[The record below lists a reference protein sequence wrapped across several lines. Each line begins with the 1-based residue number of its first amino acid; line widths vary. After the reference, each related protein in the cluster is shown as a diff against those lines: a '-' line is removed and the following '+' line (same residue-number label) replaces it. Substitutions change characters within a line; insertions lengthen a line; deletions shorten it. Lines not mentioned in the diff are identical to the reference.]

1 MTDVAPQSNQ
11 PAAVEPDAPE
21 DSPPEVLEAG
31 PPAVES
37 IVPEVPPQAISLDNP
52 AFYTNRELSL
62 LEFQRR
68 VLDLGLRPNQPLL
81 ERIKYLAIVSSNLD
95 EFFMVR
101 VAGLIEQRMTGNT
114 QSGADGLSVSRVLA
128 EIQDIVAELTAN
140 QREAWHQD
148 IRPKLAAEGIEF
160 PSYSDLDDEERDE
173 LRSLFERE
181 IYPVLTPQA
190 VDEARP
196 FPHISSLSLNM
207 LIVVEDDLGD
217 HVARLKIPPII
228 DRFVE
233 VPTRDTS
240 ANGVDRHRFVLI
252 EEVIEAN
259 LDVLFP
265 GKQIKDVYMFRLT
278 RDADYEL
285 RDSTAETIMQAVEAE
300 LEQRLFGFVVRLTVE
315 PAMPAEW
322 RDWLADQLDVSPG
335 QMFVMDRPLGLS
347 DLMELTSIDRPDL
360 KDSSFT
366 PRLPSWYQEAGSIFD
381 VLQRR
386 DILLHHPYDSFTPV
400 IDLVRQ
406 ASADPDVVAIK
417 QTLYRVGS
425 HSPIVEALLEARDDE
440 KQVAVL
446 VELKAR
452 FDEESNIRWARALE
466 SAGVHVA
473 YGVSFGM
480 KTHCKVTL
488 VVRREGG
495 KLRRYVHLGTGNYNA
510 VTARLYTD
518 LSFMTSDEDIAAD
531 VSDVFNY
538 LTGYSDQREYRKL
551 LVAPVNLRERM
562 TELIRKEARHGS
574 EGHIMMKM
582 NQLTDIPVI
591 RELYKASQAGV
602 KIELL
607 VRGFCSICPGIP
619 GVSDNIRVMSTLG
632 RFLEH
637 VRAYYFR
644 HGAEDGSEYVIAGS
658 ADIMPRNLNYRVEV
672 VFPIEDRALLAYIR
686 DDLLG
691 YQLGSTINAYELK
704 PDGSYELLETGPGEV
719 SYDAQ
724 SLPGPPIPDSLRRA
738 VPVIARG

>member
-1 MTDVAPQSNQ
+1 MAETPPQGDQASTAVSD
-11 PAAVEPDAPE
+11 AAFSEAQRDLGAQLDL
-21 DSPPEVLEAG
+21 DSPDL
-31 PPAVES
+31 
-37 IVPEVPPQAISLDNP
+37 
-52 AFYTNRELSL
+52 YMNRELSL

-68 VLDLGLRPNQPLL
+68 VLDLALRPDHPLL
-81 ERIKYLAIVSSNLD
+81 ERAKFMAIVSSNLD

-101 VAGLIEQRMTGNT
+101 VAGLIEQRMTGT
-114 QSGADGLSVSRVLA
+114 SQPGADGLSVSRVLA
-128 EIQDIVAELTAN
+128 EIRQTVQDLNAK
-140 QREAWHQD
+140 QREVWHQE
-148 IRPKLAAEGIEF
+148 IRPRLAEAGIEF
-160 PSYSDLDDEERDE
+160 VPYSALDEQGKQA
-173 LRSLFERE
+173 LRALFERE

-207 LIVVEDDLGD
+207 LIVVEDELGE

-228 DRFVE
+228 ARFVE
-233 VPTRDTS
+233 VPSGNPGT
-240 ANGVDRHRFVLI
+240 NGVERFRFVLV

-259 LDVLFP
+259 LDALFP
-265 GKQIKDVYMFRLT
+265 GKQIKNVYMFRLT

-322 RDWLADQLDVSPG
+322 RNWLLSQLDVSATDTYI
-335 QMFVMDRPLGLS
+335 MDRPLGLA

-360 KDSSFT
+360 KFPSFT
-366 PRLPSWYQEAGSIFD
+366 PRMPQWYQETSSIFD

-406 ASADPDVVAIK
+406 ASSDPDVVAIK
-417 QTLYRVGS
+417 QTLYRIGNA
-425 HSPIVEALLEARDDE
+425 SPIVDALLEARDDE

-495 KLRRYVHLGTGNYNA
+495 NLRRYVHLGTGNYNA

-518 LSFMTSDEDIAAD
+518 LSFMTSDDDIAAD
-531 VSDVFNY
+531 VSDVFNF
-538 LTGYSDQREYRKL
+538 LTGYSEQQNYRKL
-551 LVAPVNLRERM
+551 LVAPVNMRTKM
-562 TELIRKEARHGS
+562 TELIRREAAYGS
-574 EGHIMMKM
+574 EGRIMMKM
-582 NQLTDIPVI
+582 NQISDIPMI
-591 RELYKASQAGV
+591 QELYKASQAGV
-602 KIELL
+602 QIDLL
-607 VRGFCSICPGIP
+607 VRGFCSLRPGIP
-619 GVSDNIRVMSTLG
+619 GVSENIRVVSTLG

-644 HGAEDGSEYVIAGS
+644 HGAADEGEYVIAGS
-658 ADIMPRNLNYRVEV
+658 ADIMPRNLNYRVEAM
-672 VFPIEDRALLAYIR
+672 FPIEDPALKAYLR
-686 DDLLG
+686 DDILL
-691 YQLGSTINAYELK
+691 YQLRSTVNAYELRAN
-704 PDGSYELLETGPGEV
+704 GSYELIEPAPGER

-724 SLPGPPIPDSLRRA
+724 SLPGPRAPDALRRA
-738 VPVIARG
+738 VPAFPRG

>member
-1 MTDVAPQSNQ
+1 MAHAPEQSEQASIAVTVDDTPEATDQ
-11 PAAVEPDAPE
+11 PAEPIDLESPE
-21 DSPPEVLEAG
+21 LYA
-31 PPAVES
+31 
-37 IVPEVPPQAISLDNP
+37 
-52 AFYTNRELSL
+52 NRELSL
-62 LEFQRR
+62 LDFQRR
-68 VLDLGLRPNQPLL
+68 VLDLGLRPDLPLL
-81 ERIKYLAIVSSNLD
+81 ERVKFLAIVSSNLD

-101 VAGLIEQRMTGNT
+101 VAGLIEQRMTGT
-114 QSGADGLSVSRVLA
+114 SQPGADGLSLSRVLT
-128 EIQDIVAELTAN
+128 EIRQTVAELTVT
-140 QREAWHQD
+140 QREVWHQD
-148 IRPKLAAEGIEF
+148 IRPKLAEAGIEF
-160 PSYSDLDDEERDE
+160 LPYAAIDDAAKAE
-173 LRSLFERE
+173 LRALFERE

-207 LIVVEDDLGD
+207 LIVVQDEVGE

-233 VPTRDTS
+233 VPSSDSS
-240 ANGVDRHRFVLI
+240 ANGVDHFRFVLV

-259 LDVLFP
+259 LDALFP
-265 GKQIKDVYMFRLT
+265 GKEVKSVYMFRLT

-322 RDWLADQLDVSPG
+322 RNWLAAQLDVSATDTY
-335 QMFVMDRPLGLS
+335 VMDRPLGLS
-347 DLMELTSIDRPDL
+347 DLMELTGIDRPDL
-360 KDSSFT
+360 KFSSFT
-366 PRLPSWYQEAGSIFD
+366 PRMPQWYQETNSIFD

-406 ASADPDVVAIK
+406 ASSDPDVVAIK
-417 QTLYRVGS
+417 QTLYRVGNA
-425 HSPIVEALLEARDDE
+425 SPIVDALLEARDDE

-488 VVRREGG
+488 VVRREGNN
-495 KLRRYVHLGTGNYNA
+495 LRRYVHLGTGNYNP

-518 LSFMTSDEDIAAD
+518 LSFMTSDDDIAAD
-531 VSDVFNY
+531 VSDVFNF
-538 LTGYSDQREYRKL
+538 LTGYSDQQNYRKL

-562 TELIRKEARHGS
+562 TALIRKEAEFGA
-574 EGHIMMKM
+574 EGRIMMKM
-582 NQLTDIPVI
+582 NQIIDIPMI
-591 RELYKASQAGV
+591 QELYKASQAGV
-602 KIELL
+602 QIELL
-607 VRGFCSICPGIP
+607 VRGFCSLRPGIP
-619 GVSDNIRVMSTLG
+619 GVSENIRVVSTLG

-637 VRAYYFR
+637 VRTYYFR
-644 HGAEDGSEYVIAGS
+644 HGAEDNSEYVIAGS

-672 VFPIEDRALLAYIR
+672 MFPIEDPSLLAYVR
-686 DDLLG
+686 DDILL
-691 YQLGSTINAYELK
+691 YQLRSTVNAYELGA
-704 PDGSYELLETGPGEV
+704 DGAYELIKPQLGEQC
-719 SYDAQ
+719 YDAQ
-724 SLPGPPIPDSLRRA
+724 SLPGPPAPDALRRA
-738 VPVIARG
+738 VASFPRG

>member
-1 MTDVAPQSNQ
+1 MAEATQQSDPTSTAVAN
-11 PAAVEPDAPE
+11 DALSETTERPE
-21 DSPPEVLEAG
+21 WQIDLESPELYA
-31 PPAVES
+31 
-37 IVPEVPPQAISLDNP
+37 
-52 AFYTNRELSL
+52 NRELSL

-68 VLDLGLRPNQPLL
+68 VLDLGLRPDLPLL
-81 ERIKYLAIVSSNLD
+81 ERIKFLAIVSSNLD

-101 VAGLIEQRMTGNT
+101 VAGLIEQRMTGTN
-114 QSGADGLSVSRVLA
+114 QPGADGLSISRVLA
-128 EIQDIVAELTAN
+128 EIRQTVAELTAT
-140 QREAWHQD
+140 QREVWHNE
-148 IRPKLAAEGIEF
+148 IRPQLADAGIEF
-160 PSYSDLDDEERDE
+160 VPYSTIDDEAKAD
-173 LRSLFERE
+173 LRALFERE

-207 LIVVEDDLGD
+207 LIVVQDEMGE

-233 VPTRDTS
+233 VPPRDAA
-240 ANGVDRHRFVLI
+240 ANGVDRFRFVLV

-259 LDVLFP
+259 LDTLFP
-265 GKQIKDVYMFRLT
+265 GKEIKNVYMFRLT

-322 RDWLADQLDVSPG
+322 RDWLSAQLDVSATETYI
-335 QMFVMDRPLGLS
+335 MDRPLGLA
-347 DLMELTSIDRPDL
+347 DLMELTGIDRPDL
-360 KDSSFT
+360 KFPSFT
-366 PRLPSWYQEAGSIFD
+366 PRIPQWYQETSSIFD

-406 ASADPDVVAIK
+406 ASSDPDVVAIK
-417 QTLYRVGS
+417 QTLYRIGNA
-425 HSPIVEALLEARDDE
+425 SPIVDALLEARDDE

-488 VVRREGG
+488 VVRREGNT
-495 KLRRYVHLGTGNYNA
+495 LRRYVHLGTGNYNP

-518 LSFMTSDEDIAAD
+518 LSFMTSDEEIAAD
-531 VSDVFNY
+531 VSDVFNF
-538 LTGYSDQREYRKL
+538 LTGYSEQHNYRKL
-551 LVAPVNLRERM
+551 IVAPVNLRTRM
-562 TELIRKEARHGS
+562 TELIRKEATYGP
-574 EGHIMMKM
+574 EGRIMMKM
-582 NQLTDIPVI
+582 NQLIDIPI
-591 RELYKASQAGV
+591 IQELYKASQAGV
-602 KIELL
+602 QIDLI
-607 VRGFCSICPGIP
+607 VRGFCSLRPGIP
-619 GVSDNIRVMSTLG
+619 GVSDNIRVVSILG

-637 VRAYYFR
+637 VRSYYFR
-644 HGAEDGSEYVIAGS
+644 HGSDNDDEYVIAGS
-658 ADIMPRNLNYRVEV
+658 ADIMPRNLNYRVEAM
-672 VFPIEDRALLAYIR
+672 FPIEDPALLAYVR
-686 DDLLG
+686 DDIML
-691 YQLGSTINAYELK
+691 YQLRSAINAYELNA
-704 PDGSYELLETGPGEV
+704 DGSYELIQPGPGEE

-724 SLPGPPIPDSLRRA
+724 SLPGPPVPDALRRA
-738 VPVIARG
+738 VPALPRG